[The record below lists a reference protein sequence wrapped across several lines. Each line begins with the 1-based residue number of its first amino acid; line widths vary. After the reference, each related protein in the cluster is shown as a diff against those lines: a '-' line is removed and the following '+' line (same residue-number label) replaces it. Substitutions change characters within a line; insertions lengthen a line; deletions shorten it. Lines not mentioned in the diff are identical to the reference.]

1 MGVEPHF
8 VALVSIGENPMTSRK
23 HLNSVAPVVDQ
34 SRRLLLSYYEAAE
47 TLGICERAVWQLVKD
62 GELRAVR
69 IGRSV
74 RIPVK
79 ELNQFVT
86 DRSQSVDAKGGAV

>member
-1 MGVEPHF
+1 MGESQRQERL
-8 VALVSIGENPMTSRK
+8 ALTYS
-23 HLNSVAPVVDQ
+23 
-34 SRRLLLSYYEAAE
+34 E
-47 TLGICERAVWQLVKD
+47 TAKSLGVCERAVWQLVKD

-79 ELNQFVT
+79 ELNQFVA
-86 DRSQSVDAKGGAV
+86 DRSQSVDAKGGDA

>member
-1 MGVEPHF
+1 MGE
-8 VALVSIGENPMTSRK
+8 SQRQ
-23 HLNSVAPVVDQ
+23 D
-34 SRRLLLSYYEAAE
+34 RLAVTYREAAKS
-47 TLGICERAVWQLVKD
+47 LGVCERAVWQLVKD

-79 ELNQFVT
+79 ELNQFVA
-86 DRSQSVDAKGGAV
+86 DRSQPVDAKGGAV

>member
-1 MGVEPHF
+1 
-8 VALVSIGENPMTSRK
+8 MTSRK
-23 HLNSVAPVVDQ
+23 HLNSIAPVVDQ

-79 ELNQFVT
+79 ELNQFVA
-86 DRSQSVDAKGGAV
+86 DRSQSVDAKGGDV

>member
-1 MGVEPHF
+1 
-8 VALVSIGENPMTSRK
+8 MTSRK

-86 DRSQSVDAKGGAV
+86 DRSQSADATGGAV

>member
-1 MGVEPHF
+1 
-8 VALVSIGENPMTSRK
+8 MTSRK

>member
-1 MGVEPHF
+1 
-8 VALVSIGENPMTSRK
+8 MTSRK

-34 SRRLLLSYYEAAE
+34 SRCLLLSYYEAAE

-86 DRSQSVDAKGGAV
+86 DRSQSVDVKGGAV

>member
-1 MGVEPHF
+1 MGE
-8 VALVSIGENPMTSRK
+8 SQRQ
-23 HLNSVAPVVDQ
+23 D
-34 SRRLLLSYYEAAE
+34 RLAVTYHEAAKS
-47 TLGICERAVWQLVKD
+47 LGVCERVVWQLVKD

-79 ELNQFVT
+79 ELNQFVA
-86 DRSQSVDAKGGAV
+86 DRSQSVDAKGGDV

>member
-1 MGVEPHF
+1 
-8 VALVSIGENPMTSRK
+8 MTSRK
-23 HLNSVAPVVDQ
+23 HFNSVAPVVDQ

-79 ELNQFVT
+79 ELNQFVA
-86 DRSQSVDAKGGAV
+86 DRSKSADAKGGAV

>member
-1 MGVEPHF
+1 
-8 VALVSIGENPMTSRK
+8 MTSRK

-86 DRSQSVDAKGGAV
+86 DRSQSVDVKGGAV

>member
-1 MGVEPHF
+1 
-8 VALVSIGENPMTSRK
+8 MTSRK

-79 ELNQFVT
+79 ELNQLVT
-86 DRSQSVDAKGGAV
+86 DR